1 MIVTKSYIQFMIKKI
16 GSYKKIGSSYKNINS
31 FYFAYFIYILNQFIS
46 FNERLFDK
54 FQDMKSLLTFFI

>member
-1 MIVTKSYIQFMIKKI
+1 MIKKI

-54 FQDMKSLLTFFI
+54 F